1 MTKISLIYDWSH
13 VQSFKKKR
21 GKNTMKIFVKKF
33 LPVSAVPRCLSTEW
47 SQTLRSTKLSLL
59 RSTTPL
65 PTPPH
70 LSSSSDSGKLW
81 KVGRRHVPHLGAD
94 GQEDVDVRDVHNLPG
109 ARPHQDVQDP
119 SQGLP
124 QLSSHTRRPLLAGE
138 HTEHNAKFFWL
149 SISTPELCLEFK
161 ILSQDLA
168 NTTIWKLNLT
178 QYYQKI
184 KRLFGSY

>member
-1 MTKISLIYDWSH
+1 MDSDSVSLEELLENI
-13 VQSFKKKR
+13 
-21 GKNTMKIFVKKF
+21 
-33 LPVSAVPRCLSTEW
+33 
-47 SQTLRSTKLSLL
+47 LRSA
-59 RSTTPL
+59 TPL

-81 KVGRRHVPHLGAD
+81 KVGRRHVPHLRAD

-119 SQGLP
+119 GQGLP

-138 HTEHNAKFFWL
+138 HTEHNAKCFWL
-149 SISTPELCLEFK
+149 SISTPELCLEFE
-161 ILSQDLA
+161 ISYQDLV
-168 NTTIWKLNLT
+168 NTTIWELNLT

-184 KRLFGSY
+184 KCLFGIYQFREKMGVQATS

>member
-1 MTKISLIYDWSH
+1 MTEAMSNPS
-13 VQSFKKKR
+13 KKKR
-21 GKNTMKIFVKKF
+21 KNTMKIFVKKF
-33 LPVSAVPRCLSTEW
+33 LPASAVPRCLSTEW

-149 SISTPELCLEFK
+149 SVSTPEVCLEFTFT
-161 ILSQDLA
+161 LCVQ
-168 NTTIWKLNLT
+168 
-178 QYYQKI
+178 QKQE
-184 KRLFGSY
+184 KYDNVS